1 MSARVARIVC
11 FSIAFVAVLAV
22 WRGPGA
28 NPAQAMVD
36 PGSVAQPAPS
46 EAIDLAT
53 YGARRWMVQLAEP
66 PIAAYE
72 GGMAGLAPTAIW
84 VTGARRLDLKAPA
97 ARAYRRHLEATQRD
111 FRQTLAKA
119 APGSRVDYSY
129 TITVNGLGVKMSPAQ
144 AAAVRRL
151 AGVKAVTPDV
161 PFQLQMFSTPKQIG
175 APAIW
180 ARLGGKANAGRGVK
194 VGIIDGGIFVKT
206 DPANNFDGAACF
218 RDDGFPDVPAGFPKG
233 DARFTNKKVLV
244 ARAYF
249 RQDDP
254 PMPGSETPLPGPNG
268 GDTAHGTHVAGT
280 VACAPDTPTTY
291 QGVPI
296 VLDGVAPGAYLFN
309 YKVFYASRTSDGF
322 QNGNAYVLELA
333 KAIEDSIEDGADVIS
348 NSWGSSYQNTL
359 AWPDP
364 MVQAAELAMK
374 SGVVAV
380 FAAANAGP
388 TQGTVASVGLA
399 EAVIT
404 VGAVTKDAGV
414 SVGDLSATSPAPVPE
429 RLARLDVGGAAFG
442 PANLPL
448 WPMLGAQPAPV
459 LPAEKAATNAADTGC
474 LVQGASPYP
483 TGSLDG
489 KVALINGGV
498 CQNSQKVFL
507 AQQAGAVAAL
517 VYNATTETLTQMAA
531 QTNAAD
537 VTIPS
542 WFMRRSDGLALRDFA
557 LAQPTATIGFVA
569 RPHLAEMPGDIMAG
583 FSSRGPTQDKLLKPD
598 VVAPGVAVLSNGF
611 APAGDDPDATYTG
624 FGAVSGTSMA
634 TPHVAGASAL
644 LVALH
649 PEWQT
654 WQVKAALMATGSEA
668 VYLDNAKTQRA
679 GLLDQGAGRI
689 DLTKAGDP
697 GVFVTPPSIS
707 GGELL
712 AGAGRLV
719 TLVVSDAGGQGGTW
733 QASLEGLRPAV
744 AALPLSP
751 VVVPAGGKVEFN
763 VPLVVPA
770 DAASGDYEWMLRLQN
785 TATGQQAHVPA
796 WYRVVPPRA
805 TDILLLDD
813 DRSGTEPAPAD
824 YSGVY
829 SSTLAALGYSIRY
842 VDTQKEDLPA
852 VTDLSR
858 YRAAILFTGDNAGPS
873 GMNGTE
879 RNRLTEW
886 LDGGGRI
893 LATGQDL
900 ANVNGSVNGLSGNRL
915 YKGYLALTVAMTDTF
930 RGAPPNPSASGVG
943 AFAGWT
949 LDLSPGGSGAGNQTS
964 IEATWPMTD
973 TDAFAGTPWTQPIF
987 KPLGRGFEN
996 VDYALGYGRSSEP
1009 SLEEP
1014 RLGIRYRAM
1023 SLGFGLEGVNGA
1035 AAAAN
1040 SRQALLKRSV
1050 DWMLDAPT
1058 YTITTVGSC
1067 ALRATNL
1074 QATGA
1079 SAVDSPA
1086 TQSRWDFGDG
1096 SPIETVPGST
1106 IATSHAYGS
1115 AGNKVVRLEVT
1126 NTLGHRYLAQQAV
1139 EVTDCGVTKLIH
1151 LPLLPRDDPA
1161 APWGGRH

>member
-1 MSARVARIVC
+1 MSARLARSAFFTV
-11 FSIAFVAVLAV
+11 AFVAVLAV

-28 NPAQAMVD
+28 GPALAVVD
-36 PGSVAQPAPS
+36 PGSVAGPVRS
-46 EAIDLAT
+46 DAIDLAT
-53 YGARRWMVQLAEP
+53 HAAPRWVVQLAEP

-72 GGMAGLAPTAIW
+72 GGTEGLAPTAIW

-97 ARAYRRHLEATQRD
+97 ARAYRRHLEATQRT
-111 FRQTLAKA
+111 FRQTLAKV

-144 AAAVRRL
+144 AAAVRQL
-151 AGVKAVTPDV
+151 SGVKAVTPDV

-194 VGIIDGGIFVKT
+194 VGIIDGGIFVK
-206 DPANNFDGAACF
+206 FGADNAYEGSACF
-218 RDDGFPDVPAGFPKG
+218 RDDGFPEVPAGYPKG
-233 DARFTNKKVLV
+233 DTRFTNKKVLV

-254 PMPGSETPLPGPNG
+254 PLPGSETPLPGPNG

-322 QNGNAYVLELA
+322 QNGNAYVLELV
-333 KAIEDSIEDGADVIS
+333 KAIEDSIEDEADVIS

-380 FAAANAGP
+380 FAAANSGP

-414 SVGDLSATSPAPVPE
+414 SVGDLSATGPAPVPD
-429 RLARLDVGGAAFG
+429 RLAKLSVGGAAFG

-448 WPMLGAQPAPV
+448 WPLLGAPPAPV
-459 LPAEKAATNAADTGC
+459 LPAEKAATNGADNGC

-483 TGSLDG
+483 AGSLAG
-489 KVALINGGV
+489 KVALINGGT

-507 AQQAGAVAAL
+507 AQQAGALAAL
-517 VYNATTETLTQMAA
+517 VYNATAETLTQMAA
-531 QTNAAD
+531 QTNAGD

-557 LAQPTATIGFVA
+557 VAQPTATVGFVA
-569 RPHLAEMPGDIMAG
+569 RPHLAEMPGDVMAG

-634 TPHVAGASAL
+634 TPHVAGAAAL

-654 WQVKAALMATGSEA
+654 WQVKAAMMATGSEA

-697 GVFVTPPSIS
+697 GLFVTPPSVS

-712 AGAGRLV
+712 AGATRQVKLV
-719 TLVVSDAGGQGGTW
+719 LSDASGQGGSW
-733 QASLEGLRPAV
+733 QASLEGLRPAM
-744 AALPLSP
+744 AELPLGP
-751 VVVPAGGKVEFN
+751 VVVPAGGEVEFTLP
-763 VPLVVPA
+763 VVVPA
-770 DAASGDYEWMLRLQN
+770 DAAHGDYEWMLRLKN
-785 TATGQQAHVPA
+785 AATGQQLHVPA
-796 WYRVVPPRA
+796 WYRVVPPPA

-813 DRSGTEPAPAD
+813 DRSGTDPAPAN

-829 SSTLAALGYSIRY
+829 TSTLAALGYSVRY

-858 YRAAILFTGDNAGPS
+858 YRAAILFTGDNSGPS

-900 ANVNGSVNGLSGNRL
+900 ANVNGSTNGLSGNRL

-930 RGAPPNPSASGVG
+930 RGAPPSPSASGTG

-949 LDLSPGGSGAGNQTS
+949 LDLAPGGSGAGNQRS

-996 VDYALGYGRSSEP
+996 VDYAIGHGRSAEP

-1035 AAAAN
+1035 ADAAN
-1040 SRQALLKRSV
+1040 GRQAFLKRAV
-1050 DWMLDAPT
+1050 DWMLDEGSGTLAPSSVKAGVA
-1058 YTITTVGSC
+1058 TTFRVDYRSSTGAALAKVRWCVVRVGAAFSAC
-1067 ALRATNL
+1067 TATETAGPTWTTTLSSGSYVLRA
-1074 QATGA
+1074 
-1079 SAVDSPA
+1079 
-1086 TQSRWDFGDG
+1086 
-1096 SPIETVPGST
+1096 
-1106 IATSHAYGS
+1106 
-1115 AGNKVVRLEVT
+1115 EVT
-1126 NTLGHRYLAQQAV
+1126 NGLGHRTVV
-1139 EVTDCGVTKLIH
+1139 EAPVVASGGDIY
-1151 LPLLPRDDPA
+1151 LPLLLRDDPA
-1161 APWGGRH
+1161 APWGDRR